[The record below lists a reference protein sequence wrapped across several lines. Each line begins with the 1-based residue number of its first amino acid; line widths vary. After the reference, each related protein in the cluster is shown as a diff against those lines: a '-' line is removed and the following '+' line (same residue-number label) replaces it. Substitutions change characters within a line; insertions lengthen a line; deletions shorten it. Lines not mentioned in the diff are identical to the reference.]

1 MDNLKVLSNI
11 RIRKVTLTDFR
22 NIKHSEIE
30 FPNGKAEDL
39 IDGNPSILGL
49 YGQNGSGKT
58 SLLLAISALKAAL
71 SGDRFSVGE
80 YGSCIRAGC
89 DHARLEFELFAVNE
103 EETEFVFYYSFSLG
117 MEKRDNNKRVPF
129 SEYDESLELF
139 GFGNVFSDKGYD
151 QISEAINPANKGII
165 IYDEILKY
173 EIRNKTGEKSNR
185 QVLINTSKGACF
197 GPKKAFGNK
206 TKYEQLT
213 ANCDADID
221 DFLYDAK
228 VEAKHDSVSFIFSEK
243 VVVKLYHGSSEEL
256 YRIILRSLSDFGNN
270 HLFVIMTSETA
281 FNSMRMLPLSL
292 WIDGG
297 EDGSGGFTYPLKLF
311 DHSQAVE
318 DIYPFLKDAIAS
330 ISKVIS
336 TIVPGLGIEIEDSGS
351 FHSKNGQEVHLFDLV
366 SVRGD
371 VRIPLAYESD
381 GIRRIISILSL
392 ITAVY
397 NNPSVTLAIDEIDSG
412 IFEYMLG
419 EILSVL
425 GESAKGQLIFTS
437 HNLRPLEVLPPK
449 NLLFTTINPERRFAK
464 LEGISGNNNLR
475 DCYFRT
481 IDLGVGKDAFYEAT
495 DTFSIEQAFYEVGH
509 QEE

>member
-1 MDNLKVLSNI
+1 MENSKVLPDI
-11 RIRKVTLTDFR
+11 RIRKIILTDFR

-30 FPNGKAEDL
+30 LPNGKTEDL
-39 IDGNPSILGL
+39 DDGIPSILGL

-58 SLLLAISALKAAL
+58 SLLLAISALKSAL
-71 SGDRFSVGE
+71 SGKVFSFVE

-89 DHARLEFELFAVNE
+89 DHSRLEFEFSAINE
-103 EETEFVFYYSFSLG
+103 EGTEFDFYYAFSLG
-117 MEKRDNNKRVPF
+117 IENRDSNKRIAA

-139 GFGNVFSDKGYD
+139 GFDKIFSDKGYD
-151 QISEAINPANKGII
+151 QISEIINPKNKGII
-165 IYDEILKY
+165 VYDEVLQYASRSKSGDKN
-173 EIRNKTGEKSNR
+173 NK
-185 QVLINTSKGACF
+185 QVLIDTSKEACF

-206 TKYEQLT
+206 KKYEQLT

-243 VVVKLYHGSSEEL
+243 VISELYRGSSEQL
-256 YRIILRSLSDFGNN
+256 YQIILRSLYEFGNN
-270 HLFVIMTSETA
+270 YLFVILTSDTA
-281 FNSMRMLPLSL
+281 INSMKILPLSL

-297 EDGSGGFTYPLKLF
+297 KEGSGGLLYPLKLF
-311 DHSQAVE
+311 DHCQAAE
-318 DIYPFLKDAIAS
+318 ELYPLLKAAIAS
-330 ISKVIS
+330 ISKVVS
-336 TIVPGLGIEIEDSGS
+336 TIVPGLGIEIEDSGAYR
-351 FHSKNGQEVHLFDLV
+351 SKSGQEIHSFDLV
-366 SVRGD
+366 SVRGN

-381 GIRRIISILSL
+381 GIRRIISFLSL
-392 ITAVY
+392 VTAVY
-397 NNPSVTLAIDEIDSG
+397 NNSSVTVAIDEIDSG

-449 NLLFTTINPERRFAK
+449 NLLFTTVNPERRFAK

-481 IDLGVGKDAFYEAT
+481 IDLGVGKDAFYDAT
-495 DTFSIEQAFYEVGH
+495 DTFCIEQALYEVGH